1 MYIPEGFCQA
11 IRVRVLSSVSNNYL
25 AIGIRPDWSV
35 NATGQAQA
43 LSPSRISESFPP
55 RWTSQ
60 RLYSPY
66 VTYCPSD
73 YASFRSPGT
82 WFVAV
87 EADSNFNATVIAEAI
102 SLRTSACTQ
111 RARLLTGLS

>member
-25 AIGIRPDWSV
+25 AIGVRPDWYV
-35 NATGQAQA
+35 NASGQARA
-43 LSPSRISESFPP
+43 LSPSGASESFPP

-60 RLYSPY
+60 RRYSPY

-73 YASFRSPGT
+73 SIYFRSPGT
-82 WFVAV
+82 WFVAI
-87 EADSNFNATVIAEAI
+87 EADSEFNATVIAEAI
-102 SLRTSACTQ
+102 SLRTSAST
-111 RARLLTGLS
+111 A